1 MDWLNAE
8 YLMSLI
14 QGYAP
19 KVLGAVA
26 TLIIGFWIVGVI
38 SKWVKKSLQ
47 KNLQDESVA
56 PFLTSLVSV
65 GLKVLVL
72 LSVAG
77 MFGIETTSFIAIF
90 SAVAFAIGLALQ
102 GSLGHLASG
111 VLILIFKPFKVGDLV
126 EIGGGELG
134 VVHEIHI
141 FNTILKTPE
150 NRRIIVPNGVVTSNV
165 ITNISGQEV
174 AGVGLTFGIGY
185 GDDIDMARDIIL
197 QVGNE
202 CPHILDDP
210 EQVVVVTG
218 HGDSAVMLTTRPF
231 CNSEDYWAT
240 KFYMME
246 HVKKAFDREGINIPF
261 PQRDVHLHQVN

>member
-8 YLMSLI
+8 YLLSLI

-19 KVLGAVA
+19 KVLGAIV
-26 TLIIGFWIVGVI
+26 TLIVGFWIAGFI
-38 SKWVKKSLQ
+38 AKLVKKSLQ
-47 KNLQDESVA
+47 KNLEDESVA
-56 PFLTSLVSV
+56 PFLTSVVSV

-90 SAVAFAIGLALQ
+90 SAVAFAIGMALQ

-165 ITNISGQEV
+165 ITNISGQGI
-174 AGVGLTFGIGY
+174 AGVSLTFGIGY
-185 GDDIDMARDIIL
+185 SDDIDAVREIIL
-197 QVGNE
+197 KVGNE
-202 CPHILDDP
+202 CPYILDDP
-210 EQVVVVTG
+210 EQVVVVTA

-261 PQRDVHLHQVN
+261 PQTDVHLHQVN